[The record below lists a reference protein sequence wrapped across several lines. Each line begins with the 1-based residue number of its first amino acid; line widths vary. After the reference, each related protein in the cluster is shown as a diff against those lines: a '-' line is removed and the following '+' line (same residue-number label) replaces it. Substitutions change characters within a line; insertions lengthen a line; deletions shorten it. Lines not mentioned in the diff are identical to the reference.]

1 MSASPEKN
9 FGPPQQQ
16 FQAEESE
23 SSHDTTD
30 SEDAETRINAKIE
43 ETLSKL
49 KTSGQESK
57 KTWNILKILVS
68 KNKNRY
74 VNEGFDLDLSYIL
87 PNVIAMGFPSQG
99 IEGLYRNHMED
110 VQRFFNKQYYP
121 NYKIYNLCSE
131 RKYDEQSFHC
141 CSQIYTFDDHNPPIF
156 MLMVDFC

>member
-1 MSASPEKN
+1 M
-9 FGPPQQQ
+9 
-16 FQAEESE
+16 
-23 SSHDTTD
+23 
-30 SEDAETRINAKIE
+30 
-43 ETLSKL
+43 
-49 KTSGQESK
+49 
-57 KTWNILKILVS
+57 KILVS

-110 VQRFFNKQYYP
+110 VQRFFNKKYYP

-141 CSQIYTFDDHNPPIF
+141 CSQNYTFDDHNPPIF
-156 MLMVDFC
+156 MLMVDFCQDLHNFLTENPKNVAAVHCKAGKGRTGVMICCYLIYS